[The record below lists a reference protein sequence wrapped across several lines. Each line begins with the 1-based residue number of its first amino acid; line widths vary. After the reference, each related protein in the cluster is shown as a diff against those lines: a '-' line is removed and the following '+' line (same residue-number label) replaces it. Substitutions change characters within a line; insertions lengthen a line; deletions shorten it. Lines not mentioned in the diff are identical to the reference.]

1 MVVVSI
7 PTMQLQNELI
17 AVHEALIFFATM
29 SAGAA
34 KQLLI
39 PSTDGRNIVNADE
52 RCQLHAKG
60 SLSPNYK

>member
-1 MVVVSI
+1 
-7 PTMQLQNELI
+7 
-17 AVHEALIFFATM
+17 M